1 MQPLIETDEC
11 TPAVSEG
18 STRKSLRHD
27 AVACRSLDG
36 GSNNQGHNRQGIRT
50 SAERVESQSGAM
62 AMDERLL
69 TVAELARYL
78 GVPIGTLYQWRYR
91 REGPPGFRV
100 GRHVRYRRNDVEMW
114 VREQLD
120 QEKAG

>member
-1 MQPLIETDEC
+1 
-11 TPAVSEG
+11 
-18 STRKSLRHD
+18 
-27 AVACRSLDG
+27 
-36 GSNNQGHNRQGIRT
+36 
-50 SAERVESQSGAM
+50 M

-69 TVAELARYL
+69 TVAELAQYL
-78 GVPIGTLYQWRYR
+78 GVPVGTLYQWRYR

-120 QEKAG
+120 QDKAG